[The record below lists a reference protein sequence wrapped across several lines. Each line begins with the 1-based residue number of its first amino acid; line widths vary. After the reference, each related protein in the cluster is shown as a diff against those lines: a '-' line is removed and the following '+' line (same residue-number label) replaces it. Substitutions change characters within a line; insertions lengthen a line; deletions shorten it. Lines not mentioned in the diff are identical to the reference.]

1 MTSAVSR
8 QNRTLFDVLVPYSG
22 IWANIATIIVGS
34 LVIAAFAQL
43 RFSLPWTPVPITGQ
57 TFAVLLVAATVGSR
71 RGGLAAA
78 LYLFEGSIGLPFWA
92 GGASGV
98 AWSITSGGY
107 IIGFIPAAFLVG
119 FLAERGW
126 DRGPWLLAA
135 LVAANAL
142 IYVPG
147 VWWLH
152 HELQTLIPGGST
164 FDNTLE
170 LGLWPFIAGDL
181 AKIVLVSLALPAAW
195 SLYDRYDPRARRD
208 RNPDGNP

>member
-8 QNRTLFDVLVPYSG
+8 QNRTLSDALIPYSG
-22 IWANIATIIVGS
+22 IWADIATVIVGS

-43 RFSLPWTPVPITGQ
+43 KFSLPWTPVPITGQ
-57 TFAVLLVAATVGSR
+57 TFAVLLVAATVGSK
-71 RGGLAAA
+71 RGGLAAV
-78 LYLFEGSIGLPFWA
+78 LYLFEGSAGLPFWA
-92 GGASGV
+92 GGASGSV
-98 AWSITSGGY
+98 WSITSGGY

-135 LVAANAL
+135 LIVANAL

-164 FDNTLE
+164 FNNTLE

-195 SLYDRYDPRARRD
+195 SLYDRYDPRARRE
-208 RNPDGNP
+208 REPDGNL